1 MWAITEGRGDRNSWM
16 SHIRIKSEI
25 SLNIFSTNAIF
36 LIINI
41 STFVLGGRDSVVMDI
56 SKFVVTS
63 GLNIPRTVWSIYTVP
78 RIPETV
84 AGILSTVA
92 VLLLIGPVCLLH
104 CLWYYIQCLEYSY
117 SAWDIFYVARNT
129 SYGQC
134 LDSVWA
140 IPHSASYITYSA
152 WLTEYVNILI

>member
-56 SKFVVTS
+56 SKFVVIS
-63 GLNIPRTVWSIYTVP
+63 GLNIPRTV
-78 RIPETV
+78 
-84 AGILSTVA
+84 
-92 VLLLIGPVCLLH
+92 
-104 CLWYYIQCLEYSY
+104 
-117 SAWDIFYVARNT
+117 
-129 SYGQC
+129 
-134 LDSVWA
+134 
-140 IPHSASYITYSA
+140 
-152 WLTEYVNILI
+152 